1 MVHPSK
7 RIIGEISKELSNRK
21 ILLGVTGSIAIY
33 KSIDL
38 ARDLMRRGAEIYV
51 LMTKGALK
59 LVSSDVFE
67 WATGNPVITK
77 LSGKLEHVE
86 LSEELDSMLIAPATA
101 NTVVKIAEG
110 ISDTT
115 LTTTALNF
123 IGKNKPVFIVPSM
136 HLPMYQSPQVKRS
149 LEYLKSINVKIIE
162 PIIIKDIAH
171 YPELELISSQIS
183 AILNR
188 GEDLKG
194 LKLIVTAG
202 PTREHLDPVRFIS
215 NPSSGTMGI
224 AIANE
229 AYFRGA
235 DVVLI
240 HGPLCSK
247 IKPYV
252 KTEVEILTTENMADE
267 VRKYVEKGYDIVILA
282 GAPADFK
289 FKMSYNTKIDTHNK
303 DLPRIEIERTP
314 KISEYIRGKAFI
326 VGFSA
331 ETVENDNELL
341 NKAKMK
347 KNLHGFDIIVTNNVK
362 RKDIGFSSEYDEVYI
377 IGNSFTK
384 KIDKTSKQEI
394 ARELLDIVKKEF
406 KSNISNHI

>member
-1 MVHPSK
+1 
-7 RIIGEISKELSNRK
+7 
-21 ILLGVTGSIAIY
+21 
-33 KSIDL
+33 
-38 ARDLMRRGAEIYV
+38 
-51 LMTKGALK
+51 
-59 LVSSDVFE
+59 
-67 WATGNPVITK
+67 
-77 LSGKLEHVE
+77 
-86 LSEELDSMLIAPATA
+86 
-101 NTVVKIAEG
+101 
-110 ISDTT
+110 
-115 LTTTALNF
+115 
-123 IGKNKPVFIVPSM
+123 
-136 HLPMYQSPQVKRS
+136 MYQSPQVKRS

-347 KNLHGFDIIVTNNVK
+347 KNLHRFDIIVTNNVK

>member
-7 RIIGEISKELSNRK
+7 RIIGEISEELRNRK
-21 ILLGVTGSIAIY
+21 ILLGVTGSVAIY

-38 ARDLMRRGAEIYV
+38 ARELMRMGAEVYV
-51 LMTKGALK
+51 IMSKGALK
-59 LVSSDVFE
+59 LVSKDIFE

-86 LSEELDSMLIAPATA
+86 LSEELDAMIIAPATA
-101 NTVVKIAEG
+101 NTIVKIAQG
-110 ISDTT
+110 ISDTP

-136 HLPMYQSPQVKRS
+136 HLPMYQSPQIKNS
-149 LEYLKSINVKIIE
+149 LEYLKSINIRIID
-162 PIIIKDIAH
+162 PIIINDIAH
-171 YPELELISSQIS
+171 YPELSLISSQIS
-183 AILNR
+183 AALNR

-194 LKLIVTAG
+194 FKIIVTAG
-202 PTREHLDPVRFIS
+202 PTREYLDPVRFIS

-247 IKPYV
+247 IKSYV
-252 KTEVEILTTENMADE
+252 KTEVDVFTTENMANE
-267 VRKYVEKGYDIVILA
+267 VRKYVEKGYNIVILA

-289 FKMSYNTKIDTHNK
+289 FKISYNTKIDTHNK
-303 DLPRIEIERTP
+303 ELPKIEIEKTP
-314 KISEYIRGKAFI
+314 KISEYIYGRAFI

-331 ETVENDNELL
+331 ETVESDNELL
-341 NKAKMK
+341 AKAKIK
-347 KNLHGFDIIVTNNVK
+347 KNLHGFDLIVANNVK

-394 ARELLDIVKKEF
+394 ARVLLDIVKKEF
-406 KSNISNHI
+406 KSNINNHI